1 MNNFINQQNIQD
13 LAREQ
18 NDNSDDS
25 VYELI
30 KKDENEELTKFFD
43 KIKLNFMIDIDNHLT
58 SEYRLMNNNYYQLVT
73 QIISHEN
80 GNEKYKK
87 KIKNQISKIKKDE
100 KLFCIKHLTILLT
113 GKSGTGKSTLIN
125 VLLNEK
131 APTGVGTYITKDTT
145 PYRNKIRPYLRL
157 VDTRGIEL
165 SVHYGPEKVE
175 KECKRFINSQF
186 QSNEI
191 NNFVHCIWYCI
202 TGNKLEQ
209 SEILLLNSLRN
220 TYHNSKIPIII
231 VYLQNTDDEIMK
243 KMKKFIKFNNIE
255 GDFIDILAKEKKT
268 QGFTL
273 KSYNLDKLVIKTIK
287 KVREALNGDL
297 RNVMITKISEHIQKE
312 LYEEN
317 RRIKNKI
324 NEMEILT
331 LIEQD
336 KVQKDEEFENT
347 LINNVYGQNVRLFF
361 KNKNLNKNTI
371 IDIKNSNLIIFKNNY
386 LKYTQKYEENIIKNE
401 LSTLAYQFLDIQ
413 AKKEKLKGKSTN
425 PRNKRCHED
434 FINTNKAFLL
444 NNLDYIAQKRY
455 YNFIA
460 ANSCVQLNDAFEQ
473 SLNNTTSHLLNDE
486 EIKELINKCFVYKYD
501 QFEKKIEDFDSNI
514 KIEPTKKYEDDDT
527 NLISNFVYNNIKSN
541 KNKYEQFEKK
551 IGGFDSD
558 IKIEPTQ
565 KYQDDDTNLISNF
578 EYNNIQSN
586 KNIQSKVISSPHSS
600 EFEIDFNDLPSYTTK
615 NI

>member
-1 MNNFINQQNIQD
+1 M
-13 LAREQ
+13 
-18 NDNSDDS
+18 
-25 VYELI
+25 
-30 KKDENEELTKFFD
+30 
-43 KIKLNFMIDIDNHLT
+43 
-58 SEYRLMNNNYYQLVT
+58 
-73 QIISHEN
+73 
-80 GNEKYKK
+80 
-87 KIKNQISKIKKDE
+87 
-100 KLFCIKHLTILLT
+100 TILLT

-312 LYEEN
+312 LYEE
-317 RRIKNKI
+317 K
-324 NEMEILT
+324 
-331 LIEQD
+331 
-336 KVQKDEEFENT
+336 
-347 LINNVYGQNVRLFF
+347 
-361 KNKNLNKNTI
+361 
-371 IDIKNSNLIIFKNNY
+371 
-386 LKYTQKYEENIIKNE
+386 
-401 LSTLAYQFLDIQ
+401 
-413 AKKEKLKGKSTN
+413 
-425 PRNKRCHED
+425 
-434 FINTNKAFLL
+434 
-444 NNLDYIAQKRY
+444 
-455 YNFIA
+455 
-460 ANSCVQLNDAFEQ
+460 
-473 SLNNTTSHLLNDE
+473 
-486 EIKELINKCFVYKYD
+486 
-501 QFEKKIEDFDSNI
+501 
-514 KIEPTKKYEDDDT
+514 
-527 NLISNFVYNNIKSN
+527 
-541 KNKYEQFEKK
+541 
-551 IGGFDSD
+551 
-558 IKIEPTQ
+558 
-565 KYQDDDTNLISNF
+565 
-578 EYNNIQSN
+578 
-586 KNIQSKVISSPHSS
+586 
-600 EFEIDFNDLPSYTTK
+600 
-615 NI
+615 

>member
-1 MNNFINQQNIQD
+1 
-13 LAREQ
+13 
-18 NDNSDDS
+18 
-25 VYELI
+25 
-30 KKDENEELTKFFD
+30 
-43 KIKLNFMIDIDNHLT
+43 
-58 SEYRLMNNNYYQLVT
+58 
-73 QIISHEN
+73 
-80 GNEKYKK
+80 
-87 KIKNQISKIKKDE
+87 
-100 KLFCIKHLTILLT
+100 
-113 GKSGTGKSTLIN
+113 
-125 VLLNEK
+125 
-131 APTGVGTYITKDTT
+131 
-145 PYRNKIRPYLRL
+145 
-157 VDTRGIEL
+157 
-165 SVHYGPEKVE
+165 
-175 KECKRFINSQF
+175 
-186 QSNEI
+186 
-191 NNFVHCIWYCI
+191 
-202 TGNKLEQ
+202 
-209 SEILLLNSLRN
+209 
-220 TYHNSKIPIII
+220 
-231 VYLQNTDDEIMK
+231 
-243 KMKKFIKFNNIE
+243 
-255 GDFIDILAKEKKT
+255 
-268 QGFTL
+268 
-273 KSYNLDKLVIKTIK
+273 
-287 KVREALNGDL
+287 
-297 RNVMITKISEHIQKE
+297 
-312 LYEEN
+312 
-317 RRIKNKI
+317 
-324 NEMEILT
+324 MEILT
-331 LIEQD
+331 LIKQD

-401 LSTLAYQFLDIQ
+401 LSTLAYKFLDNQ
-413 AKKEKLKGKSTN
+413 AKKEKLKNKSTN

-434 FINTNKAFLL
+434 FINTNKDFLL
-444 NNLDYIAQKRY
+444 NNLDYIAQKHY

>member
-1 MNNFINQQNIQD
+1 MFICKIQMTK
-13 LAREQ
+13 LW
-18 NDNSDDS
+18 
-25 VYELI
+25 
-30 KKDENEELTKFFD
+30 KK
-43 KIKLNFMIDIDNHLT
+43 
-58 SEYRLMNNNYYQLVT
+58 
-73 QIISHEN
+73 
-80 GNEKYKK
+80 
-87 KIKNQISKIKKDE
+87 
-100 KLFCIKHLTILLT
+100 
-113 GKSGTGKSTLIN
+113 
-125 VLLNEK
+125 
-131 APTGVGTYITKDTT
+131 
-145 PYRNKIRPYLRL
+145 
-157 VDTRGIEL
+157 
-165 SVHYGPEKVE
+165 
-175 KECKRFINSQF
+175 
-186 QSNEI
+186 
-191 NNFVHCIWYCI
+191 W
-202 TGNKLEQ
+202 
-209 SEILLLNSLRN
+209 
-220 TYHNSKIPIII
+220 
-231 VYLQNTDDEIMK
+231 
-243 KMKKFIKFNNIE
+243 KKFIKFNNIE

-297 RNVMITKISEHIQKE
+297 RNVMITKISEHIQNK

-317 RRIKNKI
+317 RKIKNKI
-324 NEMEILT
+324 NEKEILT
-331 LIEQD
+331 LIKQD